1 MTTSLIAFGANLGN
15 RTETLDQTCQRLSS
29 HEEITRIARSRPY
42 QSSPIGGP
50 AGQEDFLNAALLID
64 TSLSP
69 RQLLLL
75 LQTIETE
82 LGRQRHQRWD
92 QRPIDLDL
100 LLYDTL
106 TIDKE
111 ELQVPHPHMAFRRF
125 VLEPAVEIAPALIH
139 PSSGWTIQQLY
150 EHLNSA
156 TNYLALIGPT
166 GSGKTKLA
174 RDVCDRLGG
183 QLVLAPALP
192 ATTEAPEEVETQLME
207 ERLQQLDALAELIT
221 PSTGSGITLTFAIS
235 DFWLNQSYAYVRKTL
250 SQEAQEQFQGHWKTI
265 VSQALQPKLRV
276 LLDPAAGE
284 TSPSGVQQVLRE
296 LALQPFQGPLLH
308 LTDCHPLAVVEEVSA
323 AVLSMQ

>member
-1 MTTSLIAFGANLGN
+1 MG
-15 RTETLDQTCQRLSS
+15 
-29 HEEITRIARSRPY
+29 
-42 QSSPIGGP
+42 
-50 AGQEDFLNAALLID
+50 
-64 TSLSP
+64 
-69 RQLLLL
+69 LLLL

-82 LGRQRHQRWD
+82 LGRQRQQRWD

-106 TIDKE
+106 TFDEE
-111 ELQVPHPHMAFRRF
+111 ELQIPHPHMAFRRF

-139 PSSGWTIQQLY
+139 PSSGWSIQQLY
-150 EHLNSA
+150 EHLNTA

-192 ATTEAPEEVETQLME
+192 ASSETPEVVETQLME
-207 ERLQQLDALAELIT
+207 ERLQQLQPLVELIT
-221 PSTGSGITLTFAIS
+221 PPTGRGATMTFAIS
-235 DFWLNQSYAYVRKTL
+235 DFWLNQSYAYVQETL
-250 SQEAQEQFQGHWKTI
+250 EQQAQEQFLAHWETT

-276 LLDPAAGE
+276 LLEPAEGQTAL
-284 TSPSGVQQVLRE
+284 SK
-296 LALQPFQGPLLH
+296 LAHQPLQGPLLR
-308 LTDCHPLAVVEEVSA
+308 LTDCRPQAVVEEVSA